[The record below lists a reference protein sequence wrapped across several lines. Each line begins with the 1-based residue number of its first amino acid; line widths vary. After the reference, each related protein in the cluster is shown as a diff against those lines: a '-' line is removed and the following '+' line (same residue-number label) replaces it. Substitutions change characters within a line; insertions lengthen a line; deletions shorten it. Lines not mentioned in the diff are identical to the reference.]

1 MPTKFLQPGES
12 SEDQKGDLDLNLVE
26 LLIDGEGDAGFN
38 VAVDVILHP
47 GTVDPPNRLQL
58 GNKSRVRINNRNLGS
73 RIIFT
78 TFTLSTNPSLRIKVS
93 FPENQLEQGNQY

>member
-1 MPTKFLQPGES
+1 M
-12 SEDQKGDLDLNLVE
+12 NLVE

-58 GNKSRVRINNRNLGS
+58 GNKSKVRIHNYNPGS
-73 RIIFT
+73 RVWTAKLHFTGTEGMVFDIFI
-78 TFTLSTNPSLRIKVS
+78 N
-93 FPENQLEQGNQY
+93 Y

>member
-1 MPTKFLQPGES
+1 M
-12 SEDQKGDLDLNLVE
+12 NLVE

-58 GNKSRVRINNRNLGS
+58 GNKSRVRINKAQS
-73 RIIFT
+73 W
-78 TFTLSTNPSLRIKVS
+78 IKDVDYDDLHNIHPANKS
-93 FPENQLEQGNQY
+93 KFKDQGLLP

>member
-1 MPTKFLQPGES
+1 M
-12 SEDQKGDLDLNLVE
+12 NLVE

-58 GNKSRVRINNRNLGS
+58 GNKSRVRIHNYNPGS
-73 RIIFT
+73 RVWTIDLHNKKKSKF
-78 TFTLSTNPSLRIKVS
+78 KD
-93 FPENQLEQGNQY
+93 QGLLP

>member
-12 SEDQKGDLDLNLVE
+12 SQDQKGDLDLNLVE

-58 GNKSRVRINNRNLGS
+58 GKNQGS
-73 RIIFT
+73 ESIIAI
-78 TFTLSTNPSLRIKVS
+78 LDQ
-93 FPENQLEQGNQY
+93 E

>member
-38 VAVDVILHP
+38 VAVDMILHP

-58 GNKSRVRINNRNLGS
+58 GNKSRVRIHNYNPGS
-73 RIIFT
+73 RVWTIDLHDKNKSKF
-78 TFTLSTNPSLRIKVS
+78 KD
-93 FPENQLEQGNQY
+93 QGLLP